1 MKEVER
7 GKEDGR
13 YRRGRRRG
21 GKSDVEEASFL
32 FFFVFFFLFLFSF
45 SFLLVFSG
53 FSLFFCRFFRL
64 GLMEGLLGGRLP
76 SRTRALDLDDV
87 FGHVD
92 ELVDETLA
100 VHFGQNTALIVIS
113 VTRFNKMVKLVKAS
127 VLF

>member
-1 MKEVER
+1 MV
-7 GKEDGR
+7 DI
-13 YRRGRRRG
+13 
-21 GKSDVEEASFL
+21 EEGEEEEEKATSKKPVFFFFFCL
-32 FFFVFFFLFLFSF
+32 FFFFFFSF